1 MFNFPGQG
9 QMGGQ
14 MPSHSLALNPF
25 ALPPGMLLGPNT
37 AVFAV
42 LGLGFWERCLCM
54 YV

>member
-25 ALPPGMLLGPNT
+25 ALPPGMLLGPIT
-37 AVFAV
+37 
-42 LGLGFWERCLCM
+42 GGFSGFRLWRFRFRL
-54 YV
+54 